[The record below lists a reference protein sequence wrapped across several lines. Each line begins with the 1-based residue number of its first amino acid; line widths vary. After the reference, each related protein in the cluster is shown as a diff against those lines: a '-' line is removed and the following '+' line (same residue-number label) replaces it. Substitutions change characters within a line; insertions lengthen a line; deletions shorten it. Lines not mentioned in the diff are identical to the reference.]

1 MFTIPEHSVA
11 ALRAMFAADTRKLAE
26 AVFMWGI
33 HMDSFSTP
41 HYVETGE
48 YLFEKQLELNRTE
61 FNCHE
66 EDTEK
71 CIMWRN
77 ILLNE
82 TFEKTIRIPVSI
94 TDSVV
99 VRADAEFFH
108 ISLDSIGRLNTWVWI
123 DQNETVQI
131 ARDNIDAALAAIE
144 DKFIKLA

>member
-11 ALRAMFAADTRKLAE
+11 ALRAMFAADTRMLGE

-48 YLFEKQLELNRTE
+48 YLFEKQLELNNTS

-66 EDTEK
+66 HDTEK

-77 ILLNE
+77 ALLNE
-82 TFEKTIRIPVSI
+82 TFEKTIRIPVNI
-94 TDSVV
+94 ADSVV
-99 VRADAEFFH
+99 VRADAEFYH
-108 ISLDSIGRLNTWVWI
+108 ISLESIGRLSTWCWI
-123 DQNETVQI
+123 DQNETI
-131 ARDNIDAALAAIE
+131 RIDRSNIDAAIAAIE
-144 DKFIKLA
+144 DKFVKLA